1 MKSFPRARGA
11 NKLRVAVALGL
22 ALFWLSGCARLAS
35 PPRDQAQARA
45 VVDYLA
51 AANDDLAQ
59 FKGLGHLRL
68 EAKGQVLS
76 GRMAWAAAPPEKLR
90 VEWLN
95 MLGQP
100 MASLAGDGHRITVI
114 SINDRKLH
122 RLKQKEKA
130 LDDMI
135 QVPMGIE
142 DLIALIAG
150 RPPLPA
156 HAAAWMV
163 LDREDVQHIALK
175 DRWANTVASIQV
187 DKARR
192 QPRAMTVYSR
202 NGAVKYQ
209 IEWTRW
215 QELDGRRLPRQ
226 IRIEAGSGQR
236 VQLSLERYW
245 LEVALP
251 LETFVLT
258 APDERL
264 PSPQDLKSKIDGR

>member
-1 MKSFPRARGA
+1 
-11 NKLRVAVALGL
+11 VALGL
-22 ALFWLSGCARLAS
+22 ALFWLSGCARLVS

-45 VVDYLA
+45 VVDHLT
-51 AANDDLAQ
+51 AANGDLAQ
-59 FKGLGHLRL
+59 FKGIGHLRL

-100 MASLAGDGHRITVI
+100 MTSLAGDGHHITIV

-130 LDDMI
+130 LDDVI

-150 RPPLPA
+150 RPPLPG
-156 HAAAWMV
+156 HAAAWLV
-163 LDREDVQHIALK
+163 LDRENTQFIELK

-187 DKARR
+187 DKPRR
-192 QPRAMTVYSR
+192 QPRAMTVYSG
-202 NGAVKYQ
+202 NGTMKYR

-215 QELDGRRLPRQ
+215 QELDSRRLPRQ
-226 IRIEAGSGQR
+226 ILIEAGSGQR
-236 VQLSLERYW
+236 VHLNLERYW
-245 LEVALP
+245 LDVALP

-258 APDERL
+258 APDER
-264 PSPQDLKSKIDGR
+264 